1 MSSMLLHQKKVLKV
15 PNLIQLQLVIRNQ
28 RKLKKK
34 LLLDV
39 KN

>member
-1 MSSMLLHQKKVLKV
+1 V

-39 KN
+39 KNWLNKRMLLNKL